1 MLHLIHPALVHFSV
15 SLLILGGAVEAWALL
30 TRREGPARFGS
41 ILVTCGT
48 ISLLPTIVTGYLA
61 VNTVELP
68 ASAESVLDAH
78 ERNGLFL
85 IGLFVGAQ
93 FWKGWFR
100 GELPRAQRPFYAM
113 LLIAGVL
120 LAAYSAL
127 LGGELVYKLGV
138 GVGVQP

>member
-30 TRREGPARFGS
+30 TRRDAPARFGG
-41 ILVTCGT
+41 ILVVCGT
-48 ISLLPTIVTGYLA
+48 VSLLPTIVAGYLA
-61 VNTVELP
+61 ANTIELP
-68 ASAESVLDAH
+68 SAAGPVLEAH

-100 GELPRAQRPFYAM
+100 GELPRGQRPFYAL
-113 LLIAGVL
+113 LLIAGVA

-127 LGGELVYKLGV
+127 LGGELVYYLGV
-138 GVGVQP
+138 GVRP